1 MSWFSRT
8 RPHVSWEQAQRDL
21 ADGKAVVFWK
31 PGCAFCE
38 FLLLQLGRE
47 KRVTWV
53 NVWKDEAAN
62 AAVRAVN
69 NGDELTPTAL
79 IGDEVLR
86 NPSAKE
92 VLAALETP

>member
-1 MSWFSRT
+1 MVDARERLPRT
-8 RPHVSWEQAQRDL
+8 QQDDEHQQNEKDDDYEDSEHGSSFEIPVCTTILPRDVSQ
-21 ADGKAVVFWK
+21 F
-31 PGCAFCE
+31 
-38 FLLLQLGRE
+38 
-47 KRVTWV
+47 

-69 NGDELTPTAL
+69 HGDELTPTAL